1 VISFDEFENFSK
13 FCFRSF
19 LFMALEIEKITVGP
33 LQSNC
38 ILIYDSESKEAAV
51 VDPGDEA
58 DRIIDR
64 TKELGLKIT
73 SILLTHTHGDHIGA
87 VGALKD
93 FSGAPVYVHPEEKD
107 WLDNPDKNLSAL
119 LGLPITAPAADKTM
133 KDSDIIHI
141 GSEKFEVLHTPG
153 HSPGGVCFYRRGILI
168 SGDLLFRESIGRTD
182 LPGGDMATIKKSLQ
196 SKIMKLPG
204 ETLCYPGHGDSTTIE
219 HELKNNYF
227 LRS

>member
-1 VISFDEFENFSK
+1 
-13 FCFRSF
+13 
-19 LFMALEIEKITVGP
+19 MALEIEKITVGP

-107 WLDNPDKNLSAL
+107 WQ
-119 LGLPITAPAADKTM
+119 TM